1 MNKESFFINK
11 VPKNFFRLI
20 LLFLFFTGCEL
31 ASYTQHNTGLLK
43 NRVVQKQEQ
52 RQLNVLLEE
61 IGAETI
67 KDALD
72 KVRDIKELFKVLNSE
87 DINHV
92 LTNIKDVRTEFG
104 STIEYMRTEFT
115 ETLQHKDDKI
125 DRILTILNVK
135 TVDEA
140 VCKINQLQSSYQQII
155 QFAQNLDDNQ
165 IAK

>member
-1 MNKESFFINK
+1 MNNAWFFINK
-11 VPKNFFRLI
+11 VQKNFFRLI
-20 LLFLFFTGCEL
+20 LLFLFFTGYEL

-43 NRVVQKQEQ
+43 NRVVQKREQ
-52 RQLNVLLEE
+52 KQLNVLLEE

-67 KDALD
+67 KDAQD
-72 KVRDIKELFKVLNSE
+72 KVRDIQKLLEVLNAE
-87 DINHV
+87 NINHAV
-92 LTNIKDVRTEFG
+92 TNIKHV
-104 STIEYMRTEFT
+104 STEFT